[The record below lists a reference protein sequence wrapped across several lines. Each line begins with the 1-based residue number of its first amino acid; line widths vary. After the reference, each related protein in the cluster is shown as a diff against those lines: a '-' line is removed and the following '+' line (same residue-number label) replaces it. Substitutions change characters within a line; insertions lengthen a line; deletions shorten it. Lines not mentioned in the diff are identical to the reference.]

1 MSDTLVRTSVSPL
14 VATEC
19 LWGVGLSALVLG
31 ASEGVGLRLVA
42 RRACSSSPAAS

>member
-1 MSDTLVRTSVSPL
+1 MTISRI

-31 ASEGVGLRLVA
+31 ASEGVGLRLALGAVLVVA
-42 RRACSSSPAAS
+42 GGVLIGVSH